1 LALLASGAMI
11 VPAHAD
17 PGNRL
22 SYERRPGAE
31 FCPDEA
37 ALRRAVAARLGEDP
51 FTPDGPRTFH
61 LTLSGSD
68 GKLRGTVELE
78 TNGLVEGR
86 RELES
91 DAETCSELVEAM
103 ALAVSLTINPNLI
116 VGDVMPAPVE
126 PQPQRPEPEPPPPP
140 VTPVR
145 PPPPE
150 PAPPTRAAPTARQRS
165 TEGARVA
172 LAAGAATHLALGT
185 GPGLAA
191 GGSAVLQ
198 AQGQAWRVGLEGRV
212 DAFSRADVG
221 RNGTVHST
229 LLAGVLAPC
238 ARIGQASA
246 CPLLLLGSLLAES
259 RGVTTERSDR
269 GFFSA
274 AGGRLAFGTGL
285 GEHLLLEARLD
296 ALHALSPVRIELNG
310 DAVWRAGASAA
321 LGVGLLWSFP

>member
-1 LALLASGAMI
+1 
-11 VPAHAD
+11 
-17 PGNRL
+17 
-22 SYERRPGAE
+22 
-31 FCPDEA
+31 
-37 ALRRAVAARLGEDP
+37 
-51 FTPDGPRTFH
+51 
-61 LTLSGSD
+61 
-68 GKLRGTVELE
+68 VELE

-91 DAETCSELVEAM
+91 NAETCSELVEAM

-126 PQPQRPEPEPPPPP
+126 PQPRPGPEPEPALAAPP
-140 VTPVR
+140 VTPVTPVR
-145 PPPPE
+145 ASPPR
-150 PAPPTRAAPTARQRS
+150 PAPPARAAPTARQRS
-165 TEGARVA
+165 TEAARVA

-198 AQGQAWRVGLEGRV
+198 AQGQSWRVGLEGRV
-212 DAFSRADVG
+212 DAFSRADIG

-246 CPLLLLGSLLAES
+246 CPLLLLGSLFAES

-274 AGGRLAFGTGL
+274 AGARLAFGTGL

-310 DAVWRAGASAA
+310 EAVWRAGASAA